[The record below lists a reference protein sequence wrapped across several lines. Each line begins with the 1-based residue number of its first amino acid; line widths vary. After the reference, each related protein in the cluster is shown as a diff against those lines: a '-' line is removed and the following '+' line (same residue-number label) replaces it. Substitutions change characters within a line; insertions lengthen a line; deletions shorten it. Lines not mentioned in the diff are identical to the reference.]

1 MKKSLLLAAAILA
14 ISSCTG
20 QIEEDHAPDASAITA
35 SITPQTRTSMSAGEE
50 GIYKVLWS
58 KGDGIIVN
66 DGKID
71 AVYMTE
77 DENCGTS
84 AIFTPKTKIAVD
96 FSKGVMAGYP
106 VEDMFLSG
114 PDPDEDIY
122 FTIPNVQQYA
132 EGTFADMTMPMLSDV
147 AYEPVLNFRNV
158 AAVMKLNVS
167 GDENVSITSVTVEAE
182 EIISGDLCYNPGAD
196 SYIWE
201 ETMTPYNGTTLDC
214 GEGVLIG
221 QEGGNFHIVVPH
233 QTYTGL
239 TITLNSSD
247 GRQHKFRMKE
257 GKEINVARGS
267 VVTIPLNY
275 KTFGTSNAPV
285 VNISNTSVSFSGF
298 SISVSMKNV
307 TSYYCGLQSKKSF
320 EDELSNGSLFDVL
333 AWKTVYTAP
342 TSYSGSVL
350 RFQEEMGDILI
361 EPGHDYAFWIVPVNE
376 SGVYTE
382 ADVKYIYVTT
392 KAYTSG
398 GSVTLSASD
407 ATIDM
412 TSISL
417 TLSASGSVEM
427 VYNMLMS
434 EQDLANYP
442 TDQDKIDFLL
452 SGSAYFFD
460 RATDVVIRK
469 FLSPGTKYT
478 LIAIAVDRSGRY
490 GPLFKKE
497 YTTQQLPYNGTEV
510 IIEEDLDRLR
520 NDNTIRWN
528 ISEGNVSEYRYI
540 FTATDRHLWTGTLK
554 SSVKKAGE
562 TMFLE
567 PGLYYISK
575 TTDNSLQVSMENGK
589 EYVIVILAVDE
600 SDGCSAIG
608 HWKFTY

>member
-20 QIEEDHAPDASAITA
+20 QIEEDHAPEASAITA

-50 GIYKVLWS
+50 GIYKVLWT

-66 DGKID
+66 DGKMD

-84 AIFTPKTKIAVD
+84 AIFIPKTKITVD

-122 FTIPNVQQYA
+122 FTIPDVQEYK
-132 EGTFADMTMPMLSDV
+132 EGTFAEMTMPMLSDV
-147 AYEPVLNFRNV
+147 AYEPILNFRNV
-158 AAVMKLNVS
+158 AAVMRLNIS
-167 GDENVSITSVTVEAE
+167 GDENVTITSVKVEAE
-182 EIISGDLCYNPGAD
+182 EILSGDLCYNPGSD

-201 ETMTPYNGTTLDC
+201 EAFTPYNSTTVDC
-214 GEGVLIG
+214 GEGVQVG
-221 QEGGNFHIVVPH
+221 QEGRSFHIVVPH

-239 TITLNSSD
+239 TITLTSSD

-257 GKEINVARGS
+257 GKEINVARSS
-267 VVTIPLNY
+267 VASIPLSY
-275 KTFGTSNAPV
+275 KTFGTSNAPE

-298 SISVSMKNV
+298 NISVSMKNV

-320 EDELSNGSLFDVL
+320 EDELGNGTLFEVL
-333 AWKTVYTAP
+333 AWKTVYTTP

-350 RFQEEMGDILI
+350 RFQEEMGDVLI

-392 KAYTSG
+392 KSYTPG

-417 TLSASGSVEM
+417 TLAASGSVEM
-427 VYNMLMS
+427 IYNMLIS
-434 EQDLANYP
+434 EEDIVKYP
-442 TDQDKIDFLL
+442 TDQDKIDLLL
-452 SGSAYFFD
+452 SGNAYFFD
-460 RATDVVIRK
+460 RSSDVVIRK

-478 LIAIAVDRSGRY
+478 LIAIAIDRSGRY
-490 GPLFKKE
+490 GPLFKRE
-497 YTTQQLPYNGTEV
+497 YTTEQLPYNGTEV
-510 IIEEDLDRLR
+510 IFNEDLNSLR
-520 NDNTIRWN
+520 NDKTIRWN

-540 FTATDRHLWTGTLK
+540 FTETDRYLWTGTLN
-554 SSVKKAGE
+554 SSVRKAGE
-562 TMFLE
+562 TMFIQ
-567 PGLYYISK
+567 PNLYYISK
-575 TTDNSLQVSMENGK
+575 TTDNFVQVSMENGK
-589 EYVIVILAVDE
+589 EYIIVILAVDE
-600 SDGCSAIG
+600 VGGCSAIG
-608 HWKFTY
+608 HWRFTY